1 MTCRELAELLVDYIS
16 GELAAE
22 QAEQVRQHL
31 HLCRPCVT
39 YIQTYQIT
47 IRLSRQ
53 LPPQPLP
60 DDLLRRLHRLLESG
74 E

>member
-1 MTCRELAELLVDYIS
+1 MTCRELAELLCDFIS
-16 GELAAE
+16 GELDAA
-22 QAEQVRQHL
+22 QAEQIRQHL
-31 HLCRPCVT
+31 DLCHTCVT

-60 DDLLRRLHRLLESG
+60 AELLRRLERMLE
-74 E
+74 EE